1 MVHKAGKVLRAVP
14 SPAWARQQDSAAR
27 MLLHSGRALN
37 GAAVMASLGGR
48 TRGITAQQ
56 KQLNRSSRH
65 FHATPAA
72 RQGNNM
78 WNERPWH
85 FGVVVVPQQMAYVG
99 E

>member
-1 MVHKAGKVLRAVP
+1 MAHKTGQVLRAVP
-14 SPAWARQQDSAAR
+14 FPAWARQQASAAR
-27 MLLHSGRALN
+27 RLIHSGRAHN

-48 TRGITAQQ
+48 TRGITGQQ
-56 KQLNRSSRH
+56 KKLDGSSRH